1 MTQGVGN
8 IQLSRLTLVTA
19 LLSDVGC
26 QRSVN
31 EDFALSEAPPAETL
45 EAERKGTLMVVADG
59 LGGHAG
65 GEVASRM
72 AAEVIRRVYYTSP
85 AEPAEAL
92 REAFVEANHLI
103 WETARRHPLLRG
115 MGTTCTALAIRG
127 QEAFAGHVGDTRL
140 YLIRGGRIYQMTE
153 DDSEVMEYVRQGR
166 LSREAAARHPEKTS
180 CSRRWVPGPPSR
192 RVSGSA
198 PYGYPLG
205 ISFCWCR
212 TACTTLSPMRK
223 CTPSCST
230 RRRTS
235 PVNVWLTS
243 PKHVAATTTSRSGW
257 CGRPVQKGRRGQSG
271 ACLRCCA
278 RPGKRGSSHDR
289 QCNWHLSR

>member
-8 IQLSRLTLVTA
+8 IQLSQTDAGDGSAQRCW
-19 LLSDVGC
+19 C

-31 EDFALSEAPPAETL
+31 EDFALSEAPQAGTL
-45 EAERKGTLMVVADG
+45 EAARKGTLMVVADG

-127 QEAFAGHVGDTRL
+127 WEAFAAHVGDTRL

-166 LSREAAARHPEKTS
+166 LSREAAERHPEKNILLKALGT
-180 CSRRWVPGPPSR
+180 RPTITPGFWEHPL
-192 RVSGSA
+192 RVSLGDQFLLVSDGVHDLVTDEEMYAVLLDAPPDIACQRLVDLAKARGGHDNITVGVVWAAGSEGA
-198 PYGYPLG
+198 AQPVGAVPL
-205 ISFCWCR
+205 R
-212 TACTTLSPMRK
+212 LRE
-223 CTPSCST
+223 T
-230 RRRTS
+230 REVRVVS
-235 PVNVWLTS
+235 
-243 PKHVAATTTSRSGW
+243 
-257 CGRPVQKGRRGQSG
+257 
-271 ACLRCCA
+271 
-278 RPGKRGSSHDR
+278 
-289 QCNWHLSR
+289 

>member
-1 MTQGVGN
+1 MTQGVGD
-8 IQLSRLTLVTA
+8 IQLSQPTLGVA

-31 EDFALSEAPPAETL
+31 EDFALSEVPPAETS
-45 EAERKGTLMVVADG
+45 EAAHKGTLVVVADG

-72 AAEVIRRVYYTSP
+72 AAEVIRQVYYTSP

-92 REAFVEANHLI
+92 REAFGEANHLI

-127 QEAFAGHVGDTRL
+127 WEAFAAHVGDTRL

-166 LSREAAARHPEKTS
+166 LSREAAERHPEKNILLKALGT
-180 CSRRWVPGPPSR
+180 RPTITPGFWERPL
-192 RVSGSA
+192 RVSVGDQFLLVSDGLHDLVTDEEMYAVLLDAPPGIACQRLVDLAKARGGHDNITVGVVWAAGSEGA
-198 PYGYPLG
+198 AQPVGAVPL
-205 ISFCWCR
+205 R
-212 TACTTLSPMRK
+212 LRE
-223 CTPSCST
+223 T
-230 RRRTS
+230 REVRVVS
-235 PVNVWLTS
+235 
-243 PKHVAATTTSRSGW
+243 
-257 CGRPVQKGRRGQSG
+257 
-271 ACLRCCA
+271 
-278 RPGKRGSSHDR
+278 
-289 QCNWHLSR
+289 

>member
-1 MTQGVGN
+1 MTQGVGD
-8 IQLSRLTLVTA
+8 IQLSQPTLGVA

-31 EDFALSEAPPAETL
+31 EDFALSEVPPAETS
-45 EAERKGTLMVVADG
+45 EAAHKGTLVVVADG

-72 AAEVIRRVYYTSP
+72 AAEVIRQVYYTLP

-127 QEAFAGHVGDTRL
+127 WEAFAAYVGDTRL

-166 LSREAAARHPEKTS
+166 LSREAAERHSEKNILLKALGT
-180 CSRRWVPGPPSR
+180 RPTITPGFWERPL
-192 RVSGSA
+192 RVSVGDRFLLVSDGVHDLVTDGEMCAVLLDSPPGIACQRLVDLAKARGGHDNITVGVVWAAGSEGA
-198 PYGYPLG
+198 AQPVGAVPL
-205 ISFCWCR
+205 R
-212 TACTTLSPMRK
+212 LRE
-223 CTPSCST
+223 T
-230 RRRTS
+230 REVRVVS
-235 PVNVWLTS
+235 
-243 PKHVAATTTSRSGW
+243 
-257 CGRPVQKGRRGQSG
+257 
-271 ACLRCCA
+271 
-278 RPGKRGSSHDR
+278 
-289 QCNWHLSR
+289 

>member
-45 EAERKGTLMVVADG
+45 EAERKGTLVVVADG

-92 REAFVEANHLI
+92 REAFIEANHLI
-103 WETARRHPLLRG
+103 WETARRRPLLRG

-166 LSREAAARHPEKTS
+166 LSREAAARHPEKNILLKALGT
-180 CSRRWVPGPPSR
+180 RPTITPGFWERPL
-192 RVSGSA
+192 RVSLGDQFLLVSDGVHDLVTDEEMCAVLLDAPPDIACQRLVDLAKARGGHDNITVGVVWAAGSEGPA
-198 PYGYPLG
+198 RSVGGVPPLL
-205 ISFCWCR
+205 R
-212 TACTTLSPMRK
+212 E
-223 CTPSCST
+223 T
-230 RRRTS
+230 RE
-235 PVNVWLTS
+235 
-243 PKHVAATTTSRSGW
+243 
-257 CGRPVQKGRRGQSG
+257 
-271 ACLRCCA
+271 A
-278 RPGKRGSSHDR
+278 RVVS
-289 QCNWHLSR
+289 

>member
-1 MTQGVGN
+1 MTQGVGD
-8 IQLSRLTLVTA
+8 IQLSQPTLGVA

-31 EDFALSEAPPAETL
+31 EDFALSEVPPAETS
-45 EAERKGTLMVVADG
+45 EAAHKGTLVVVADG

-72 AAEVIRRVYYTSP
+72 AAEVIRQVYYTSP

-103 WETARRHPLLRG
+103 WETAWRHPLLRG

-127 QEAFAGHVGDTRL
+127 WEAFAAHVGDTRL

-166 LSREAAARHPEKTS
+166 LSREAAERHPEKNILLKALGT
-180 CSRRWVPGPPSR
+180 RPTITPGFWERPL
-192 RVSGSA
+192 RVSVGDH
-198 PYGYPLG
+198 
-205 ISFCWCR
+205 FCWCR

-235 PVNVWLTS
+235 PVNGWLIS

-257 CGRPVQKGRRGQSG
+257 CGRPVQRG
-271 ACLRCCA
+271 LRSQWELSPCGCA
-278 RPGKRGSSHDR
+278 RPGK
-289 QCNWHLSR
+289 